1 METLDGIIVMII
13 AAGAIMGFSKGFIK
27 QLASM
32 VGLIAGLL
40 LARALFASVGEQLA
54 VKIGSSV
61 SFGQIIAFILIWLIV
76 PIGLSLIAS
85 LLTQVINAI
94 QLGLVNRWLGA
105 GLGGIKYALLASMII
120 YFIDYADAEN
130 ALIPSTRKTDSML
143 YYPMKNFSGIFI
155 PTIKDV
161 TKQLIDTDICNKN
174 PINM

>member
-1 METLDGIIVMII
+1 METLDGIIVLII
-13 AAGAIMGFSKGFIK
+13 SAGAIMGFTKGFIK

-40 LARALFASVGEQLA
+40 LARALFASVGKRLA
-54 VKIGSSV
+54 LEIGSSV

-76 PIGLSLIAS
+76 PIGLSLTES
-85 LLTQVINAI
+85 LLTKVINAI
-94 QLGLVNRWLGA
+94 QLGIVNRWLGA
-105 GLGGIKYALLASMII
+105 GLGAIKYALLTSMAI

-130 ALIPSTRKTDSML
+130 AWVTSTKKTDSML

-155 PTIKDV
+155 PTIKNV

>member
-1 METLDGIIVMII
+1 MII

-76 PIGLSLIAS
+76 PISLSLIAS
-85 LLTQVINAI
+85 LLTQVPV
-94 QLGLVNRWLGA
+94 GLH
-105 GLGGIKYALLASMII
+105 
-120 YFIDYADAEN
+120 
-130 ALIPSTRKTDSML
+130 
-143 YYPMKNFSGIFI
+143 
-155 PTIKDV
+155 
-161 TKQLIDTDICNKN
+161 
-174 PINM
+174 